1 MLLRNGTVVSGTGC
15 VRQDIRIGGGRIVQT
30 GPGWN
35 PLRGKR

>member
-30 GPGWN
+30 GPGLE
-35 PLRGKR
+35 PLEGKR